1 MADPPAEKKK
11 GFGEK
16 LKGVGKA
23 IGRGLKKVPGIAYRD
38 VVKPYGAHMRDKF
51 TEPVVSTPTL
61 RRKPHPGTGDLAK
74 AYGTK
79 VEPYKAEERT
89 TKATRPGGPFP
100 SGAVAGTPTGL
111 KRGVDAATTVEPFKA
126 QQRTKLKR
134 KPGADRTTRIA
145 AQYKTSGGAKGRPIP
160 RPGET
165 LQSASYKSRIAKEK
179 AAERKAAREAAL
191 KPKVGKSQ
199 TKTEKR
205 APLTAGTRV
214 GEVVTVI
221 GEMPRDK
228 PLGPPKTKG
237 MTRAKPKRKFS
248 SKRTQATLTKAA
260 KARREEMAEY
270 TPPDT
275 TAQEMA
281 RMMTEQD
288 IAREAQ
294 RTETE
299 LKGGRKPTRE
309 KARYRFRTRGLKRS
323 EGRGR

>member
-1 MADPPAEKKK
+1 MPDKKK

-23 IGRGLKKVPGIAYRD
+23 IGRQLKKVPGVAYRD
-38 VVKPYGAHMRDKF
+38 VIKPYGEHLRDKY
-51 TEPVVSTPTL
+51 TEPVVSQPTL
-61 RRKPHPGTGDLAK
+61 RRKTLPGSAALSK
-74 AYGTK
+74 AYRTG

-89 TKATRPGGPFP
+89 TKATRPGGRGFP
-100 SGAVAGTPTGL
+100 SGAEPGTKTGL
-111 KRGVDAATTVEPFKA
+111 KRGAKEAHTVEPFKA

-134 KPGADRTTRIA
+134 KPGADRTRRVA
-145 AQYKTSGGAKGRPIP
+145 AQYKTSGGAKGVVLPL
-160 RPGET
+160 PGET
-165 LQSASYKSRIAKEK
+165 INSTSYRQREAKRK
-179 AAERKAAREAAL
+179 AQERKAAREAAL
-191 KPKVGKSQ
+191 KPTVGKSQ
-199 TKTEKR
+199 TKAETRE
-205 APLTAGTRV
+205 PLTGVAR
-214 GEVVTVI
+214 GETVTVI
-221 GEMPRDK
+221 GR
-228 PLGPPKTKG
+228 LPPPPAPTTKG

-248 SKRTQATLTKAA
+248 PKKTGEALRKAA
-260 KARREEMAEY
+260 KARREQIAAY

-299 LKGGRKPTRE
+299 LKGGRKPQRE
-309 KARYRFRTRGLKRS
+309 KARYRLRTRGLKRS